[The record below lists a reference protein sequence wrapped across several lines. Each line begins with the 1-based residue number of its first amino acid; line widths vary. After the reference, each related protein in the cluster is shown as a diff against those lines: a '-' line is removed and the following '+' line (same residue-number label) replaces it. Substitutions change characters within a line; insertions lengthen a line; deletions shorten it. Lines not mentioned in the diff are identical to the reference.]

1 MTLNQLIET
10 LENPDMLRI
19 IVDEQD
25 VKDVFVGYLGIFHTK
40 RELLEKY
47 GEQKVQ
53 RVRAVPEIRHKKWRE
68 MNLVQP
74 LLPEETPDF
83 SFADLQMKLY
93 YQIMI

>member
-10 LENPDMLRI
+10 LANSDMLRI
-19 IVDEQD
+19 IVDGYD
-25 VKDVFVGYLGIFHTK
+25 AFVGYLGIFRTK

-93 YQIMI
+93 YAIHI

>member
-19 IVDEQD
+19 IVDGQ
-25 VKDVFVGYLGIFHTK
+25 DVFVGYLGIFRTK

-93 YQIMI
+93 CQIII